1 MIRDLSTKLR
11 DLRTNLGMTQA
22 DVAKVLGVTSPL
34 ISAYEN
40 AVKSPSLETLVA
52 LSKLYKCSTDYLL
65 GLTDVTNRKTLQPFS
80 NEQALAL
87 ISFVNNNRGE

>member
-1 MIRDLSTKLR
+1 MIRDLSTKLKG
-11 DLRTNLGMTQA
+11 LRTNLGMSQA
-22 DVAKVLGVTSPL
+22 DVAKMLGVTSPL
-34 ISAYEN
+34 ISAYES
-40 AVKSPSLETLVA
+40 AAKSPSLETLVA